1 MRKVY
6 ADVRMRDEMILS
18 EEGVVSTQQGADRIL
33 FKGIWFRRVPFLDGQ
48 MRKDALGANQRL
60 DGKCLG
66 DGCSEVPDPSP
77 LKGIRDNRWTYG
89 SHPGFPPNDSPP
101 CTT

>member
-1 MRKVY
+1 
-6 ADVRMRDEMILS
+6 MRDEMIPS

-60 DGKCLG
+60 DGK
-66 DGCSEVPDPSP
+66 
-77 LKGIRDNRWTYG
+77 
-89 SHPGFPPNDSPP
+89 
-101 CTT
+101 